1 MAERIFRN
9 RKVRRKNVEVERN
22 SRSAVERGDFMKI
35 LQEALKTDESSIDTE
50 FKSWIK
56 DSNMRERISRAVDE
70 WIAFV
75 N

>member
-1 MAERIFRN
+1 
-9 RKVRRKNVEVERN
+9 
-22 SRSAVERGDFMKI
+22 MKI

-56 DSNMRERISRAVDE
+56 DSNMRERISQAVDE